1 MKFLFLGLG
10 AVQGPPVWE
19 APVLAAEA
27 VGGIVDGVLIAASST
42 STARRNSSFGGWSSF
57 NAVSKSL
64 RAGCGNLNRTI
75 SGVSA

>member
-27 VGGIVDGVLIAASST
+27 VGE
-42 STARRNSSFGGWSSF
+42 
-57 NAVSKSL
+57 
-64 RAGCGNLNRTI
+64 
-75 SGVSA
+75 